1 MSKIEKLF
9 LDAASGNNF
18 TIPDELK
25 EVYARYI
32 DFEKLSRQLTS
43 LQDVYEDER
52 KPIKYH

>member
-25 EVYARYI
+25 EVYARDI

-43 LQDVYEDER
+43 LQDVCEDES
-52 KPIKYH
+52 KPIKHH